1 MSKTSLKKNVV
12 EKSGC
17 YRKGHKQAK
26 ENPHL
31 NNNSSFFK
39 IFKKVYP
46 LGIHRSDS
54 SPSISSISLSLSQNS
69 TDSSLTDYSS
79 CPLDQTILL
88 SLESL
93 RKYSSPPK
101 KKETLVVC
109 TNDTK
114 PELLASPKLC
124 DDHGEV
130 MKTRCH
136 WITKSSDKAY
146 VSFHDE
152 QWGVPVY
159 DDNQL
164 FELLSMSGML
174 MDYNWTDILKRRTEL
189 RESLGG
195 FDVNFVAN
203 MTEKEIIEISSNK
216 ELGLAEC
223 RARCIVDNAKAIMK
237 VMKEYGSFSSYIWG
251 YFNYRPI
258 INKYR
263 YSRNVPLRT
272 PKAEVISKDLV
283 RQGFR
288 LVGPVIIQ
296 SFIQAAG
303 MTIDHLIDCFRYN
316 DCVTLAENPW
326 RHV

>member
-1 MSKTSLKKNVV
+1 MSKTSLRKNVV

-93 RKYSSPPK
+93 RKCSSPPK
-101 KKETLVVC
+101 KKEPLVVC

-114 PELLASPKLC
+114 PELLACPKHC
-124 DDHGEV
+124 DDDHGEV

-136 WITKSSDKAY
+136 WITKSSGK
-146 VSFHDE
+146 
-152 QWGVPVY
+152 
-159 DDNQL
+159 
-164 FELLSMSGML
+164 
-174 MDYNWTDILKRRTEL
+174 K
-189 RESLGG
+189 
-195 FDVNFVAN
+195 
-203 MTEKEIIEISSNK
+203 
-216 ELGLAEC
+216 
-223 RARCIVDNAKAIMK
+223 
-237 VMKEYGSFSSYIWG
+237 
-251 YFNYRPI
+251 
-258 INKYR
+258 IN
-263 YSRNVPLRT
+263 
-272 PKAEVISKDLV
+272 
-283 RQGFR
+283 
-288 LVGPVIIQ
+288 
-296 SFIQAAG
+296 
-303 MTIDHLIDCFRYN
+303 
-316 DCVTLAENPW
+316 
-326 RHV
+326 